1 MYGYQ
6 GCQGHSDYFLLPH
19 NNRKP
24 FVMLPLEHKRK
35 LILILFLKKLIADSP
50 QQVLT
55 CVANLGKM
63 GFCPNPML
71 VNSSILKVGVKE
83 KASEPKC
90 IDFYSKVTETERRS
104 LSAKVNLS
112 LGNKQDA
119 Q

>member
-35 LILILFLKKLIADSP
+35 LILIVFLKNLFAVSP
-50 QQVLT
+50 QQVLA
-55 CVANLGKM
+55 CVANLSKM
-63 GFCPNPML
+63 VFYPNPML
-71 VNSSILKVGVKE
+71 AKSSSLCVGVKE
-83 KASEPKC
+83 KASEPKRL
-90 IDFYSKVTETERRS
+90 DFYSKVTETERRS
-104 LSAKVNLS
+104 LSAKVDLS